1 MKKLFGRLMSSSR
14 QIATWYASPTGVISA
29 LALLVVLGLSAAGF
43 AGAAVWVLV
52 AWLGALLPYKLTRER
67 SERTRQGSVLSKR
80 LGRTDRNVRRA
91 QADLSV
97 TQADLSVT
105 QADLSVTQ
113 ADLSMTPTIAELADW
128 QEEVDRRSAALQ
140 AKVASLDQLGES
152 LRLQR
157 ESTQSLH
164 DQHASLR
171 TDVDDRDAS
180 LRTHVAT
187 QILALVDDSVSLRTE
202 VNADVATL
210 KAELEHDVPAR
221 IRVIE
226 RRVNADVPALVA
238 LYALLDPKQTLPSF
252 ASWALSPPAALAIVE
267 SIFETDAD
275 LVVEAG
281 SGSSTVVAALALAK
295 QGHGRVL
302 ALEHDIAFAEKTRRE
317 LRRLGVESFAE
328 VIVAPLVEQVVH
340 TETYRW
346 YALDSVTFDAPI
358 DVLLV
363 DGPPG
368 LTGPLAR
375 YPAIPLLA
383 EFLASDAVVFL
394 DDVDRAEE
402 QEIARRWSQQF
413 GLGLALDFAGG
424 QLGKGRFQR

>member
-29 LALLVVLGLSAAGF
+29 LALVVVLGLSAAGL
-43 AGAAVWVLV
+43 AGPAVWVLA
-52 AWLGALLPYKLTRER
+52 AWLGGLLPYKLTRER
-67 SERTRQGSVLSKR
+67 AERTRQVSGLSKR
-80 LGRTDRNVRRA
+80 LGRTDRR
-91 QADLSV
+91 
-97 TQADLSVT
+97 
-105 QADLSVTQ
+105 TQ
-113 ADLSMTPTIAELADW
+113 ADLSMVPTIAELAEW
-128 QEEVDRRSAALQ
+128 QEEVDRRAAALQ

-164 DQHASLR
+164 DQHA
-171 TDVDDRDAS
+171 A
-180 LRTHVAT
+180 
-187 QILALVDDSVSLRTE
+187 LRTE
-202 VNADVATL
+202 VATQMLALFDDSASLRKELNADVATL
-210 KAELEHDVPAR
+210 KEEVKHDVPAR

-226 RRVNADVPALVA
+226 RQVNADVPALVA

-252 ASWALSPPAALAIVE
+252 ASWALSPAAALAIVE

-346 YALDSVTFDAPI
+346 YSLDSVTFDAPI

-424 QLGKGRFQR
+424 QLGKGQFHR